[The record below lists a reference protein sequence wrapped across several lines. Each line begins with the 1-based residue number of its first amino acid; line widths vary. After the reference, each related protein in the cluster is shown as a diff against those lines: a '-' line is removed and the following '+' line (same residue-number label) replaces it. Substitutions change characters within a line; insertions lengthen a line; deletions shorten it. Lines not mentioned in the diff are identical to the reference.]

1 MTRRLSLASGAL
13 AAFVSLT
20 GAAQAQSGG
29 DFYKGKDL
37 TILVGS
43 GAGGGYDTTARILIR
58 HIGKYIPGNP
68 TFLVQNMP
76 GAAGVAAMNHV
87 VNNTP
92 KDGLTIGISQSG
104 TSFEPL
110 FHQLSPGGN
119 TAKFDGTKLNWIGSV
134 EEAIYFFAFWN
145 SSPVHTFDDLLKQE
159 AVVGATS
166 ANSDEGLFSTL
177 LNNMFHTKLK
187 LITGYKSAGEVRLAV
202 ERGELQG
209 NLNTYSSLMNGQPTW
224 ITEKKVRIPIQLTLT
239 PFAPLGNVP
248 MALDILKSEEDKRVL
263 EVILAKSKLA
273 RPFVMADGVPAERV
287 AIIRKAFVEVTKD
300 PEFVAEANKTGINV
314 NPVLADEVQKTVAR
328 VYATPEALLQR
339 VRQMVGVK

>member
-1 MTRRLSLASGAL
+1 
-13 AAFVSLT
+13 
-20 GAAQAQSGG
+20 
-29 DFYKGKDL
+29 
-37 TILVGS
+37 
-43 GAGGGYDTTARILIR
+43 
-58 HIGKYIPGNP
+58 
-68 TFLVQNMP
+68 
-76 GAAGVAAMNHV
+76 
-87 VNNTP
+87 
-92 KDGLTIGISQSG
+92 
-104 TSFEPL
+104 
-110 FHQLSPGGN
+110 
-119 TAKFDGTKLNWIGSV
+119 
-134 EEAIYFFAFWN
+134 
-145 SSPVHTFDDLLKQE
+145 
-159 AVVGATS
+159 VVGATS

-273 RPFVMADGVPAERV
+273 RPFVMADGVPADRV
-287 AIIRKAFVEVTKD
+287 AIIRKAFNDVTKD

-339 VRQMVGVK
+339 VRQMVGGK